1 MWRLKKGKRPEL
13 LKRGFEINTW
23 NEYTKIVANKMLEIR
38 KRRINIW
45 SFWEDD
51 IWGRRFEDCELTKE
65 DLISFGII
73 ELVEEF

>member
-38 KRRINIW
+38 NK
-45 SFWEDD
+45 
-51 IWGRRFEDCELTKE
+51 K
-65 DLISFGII
+65 
-73 ELVEEF
+73 